1 MSRRRS
7 AAGRRTARL
16 IFGLF
21 VVAVG
26 IVFTLDRL
34 GLAEARPILRYWP
47 LVLVALGLARA
58 LEPGCPPCRVFGGL
72 IALLGGGLL
81 LDNLDVIDL
90 DWDLLFP
97 LLLVLVGGTIVWKAL
112 GGGRRH
118 GPGGGGAGGGDGD
131 REGDTVDATALFSAV
146 GRRPTTRSFRG
157 GDVSAILGACDID
170 LRQAGLAEGG
180 AKLDVFAFW
189 GGVEVR
195 VPADWRIEVVGT
207 PLLGGFT
214 DQTRQEGIA
223 AGDERKLVIDG
234 LALMGG
240 VEVKN

>member
-34 GLAEARPILRYWP
+34 GLAEARPLLRYWP

-58 LEPGCPPCRVFGGL
+58 LEPGCPPCRFVGGL
-72 IALLGGGLL
+72 IALFGGGLL

-90 DWDLLFP
+90 DWDLVFP
-97 LLLVLVGGTIVWKAL
+97 LLLVAVGSVVVWHAL
-112 GGGRRH
+112 TGGRRT
-118 GPGGGGAGGGDGD
+118 GRGDGGGDGD
-131 REGDTVDATALFSAV
+131 TIDATALFSAV
-146 GRRPTTRSFRG
+146 GRRPSSRSFRG

-170 LRQAGLAEGG
+170 LRQADLAEGG
-180 AKLDVFAFW
+180 AKLDVFTFW

-195 VPADWRIEVVGT
+195 VPANWRVEVVGT
-207 PLLGGFT
+207 PLLGGFA